1 MKKRIIKTFLAVCF
15 VAFVVFDAQE
25 KAIAAAPGALDS
37 SFGSA
42 GFVKTNIL
50 GTDQMFDITAQPD
63 GKIVAVGGSGVND
76 YTIIRYLANGALD
89 TTFDT
94 DGIVFVD
101 FGSAF
106 DIARNVQIQS
116 DGKIVVAGSSIGGS
130 GVVRLNPNGSLDTT
144 FDTDGKVLVNGF
156 VAVSLELQSDGKIVL
171 GGDGGADFGIVR
183 LNPNGSLDTTFDTDG
198 RVTTDIEGGQDAAN
212 EIRIQTNGRI
222 VAVGDASSFS
232 KSAVV
237 RYLPNGALDTS
248 FSGDGIAVN
257 DFIPS
262 NSEFTHSLVVDPISG
277 AITTVANSTTV
288 SKMLIVSYKSNG
300 DLDTGFSGDGI
311 LEISAPLTQGVD
323 VVQQSDRKFIFVG
336 GVFGNGSAD
345 DVHLVRIN
353 LNGTIDTGFGN
364 NGFVNLND
372 NGGFSNRALF
382 LVGDKL
388 LIGNNANSATDFG
401 IERVNLS
408 ATPTQSGDFD
418 GDGFTDTS
426 VFRPSIA
433 TWFVMRSLD
442 STVQIF
448 GFGVNGDIPID
459 GDFDGDG
466 RNDAAIYRPSVGQW
480 WFQRSSD
487 NSVFAVQFGT
497 SSDKPVPGDYD
508 KDGKT
513 DIAIFRPSTGEW
525 LILRSSTNFTTFF
538 GFSFGENGDIPI
550 TRQGL

>member
-1 MKKRIIKTFLAVCF
+1 MNKRIIKTFLALCLTI
-15 VAFVVFDAQE
+15 FVVLAAQE
-25 KAIAAAPGALDS
+25 KASAAAPGALDP
-37 SFGSA
+37 SFGAA
-42 GFVKTNIL
+42 GFVQTNIL
-50 GTDQMFDITAQPD
+50 GTDQIFDITAQPD
-63 GKIVAVGGSGVND
+63 GKIIAVGSSGVND

-101 FGSAF
+101 FGSTF
-106 DIARNVQIQS
+106 DVARNVQIQL
-116 DGKIVVAGSSIGGS
+116 DGKIVVAGAGIVGS

-144 FDTDGKVLVNGF
+144 FGTNGKVSISGF
-156 VAVSLELQSDGKIVL
+156 VARSLELQPDGKIVL
-171 GGDGGADFGIVR
+171 GGSESADFGIVR

-198 RVTTDIEGGQDAAN
+198 RVTTDIEGEQDAAN

-262 NSEFTHSLVVDPISG
+262 NSEFTHSLVVDPISA

-288 SKMLIVSYKSNG
+288 NKMLIVSYKSNG
-300 DLDTGFSGDGI
+300 ELDTGFSGDGM
-311 LEISAPLTQGVD
+311 LEISSPLTQGVD
-323 VVQQSDRKFIFVG
+323 VVQQSDRKFIFAG

-353 LNGTIDTGFGN
+353 LNGTIDTTFGN

-372 NGGFSNRALF
+372 NGGFSNRSLF

-388 LIGNNANSATDFG
+388 LIGNNANGATDFG

-418 GDGFTDTS
+418 GDGFPDVS
-426 VFRPSIA
+426 VFRPSTA
-433 TWFVMRSLD
+433 TWFIQRSLD
-442 STVQIF
+442 NTTQIF
-448 GFGVNGDIPID
+448 DFGLNGDIPLD

-466 RNDAAIYRPSVGQW
+466 KNDAAIYRPSVGQW
-480 WFQRSSD
+480 WFQKSSD
-487 NSVFAVQFGT
+487 GSTFAATFGIST
-497 SSDKPVPGDYD
+497 DTPVPADYD

-513 DIAIFRPSTGEW
+513 DIALFRPSTGEW
-525 LILRSSTNFTTFF
+525 LVLRSSANFATFF
-538 GFSFGENGDIPI
+538 GFNFGANGDIPI
-550 TRQGL
+550 TRQSF